1 APHANSLGLS
11 ISYPR
16 RLGGRLP
23 GRTRGGT
30 RKLDILQLMIAEI
43 AIVELWGPRRVGAAK
58 PVTDCPVP
66 APRASFRR
74 GVRHGDA
81 PSRIFPS
88 PLPRDLNFTKAAERC
103 NVSQPALSRPTQ
115 PSHS

>member
-1 APHANSLGLS
+1 VTIIAVMPNGWAASGTTTPVAIRRRTPILFGHRFHTQGDWAAGSRAGLAAAPGNW
-11 ISYPR
+11 IF
-16 RLGGRLP
+16 
-23 GRTRGGT
+23 
-30 RKLDILQLMIAEI
+30 LQLMIAEI

-81 PSRIFPS
+81 P
-88 PLPRDLNFTKAAERC
+88 RDRKS
-103 NVSQPALSRPTQ
+103 VG
-115 PSHS
+115 